1 MADDRFKATLVQFIR
16 DAVPTAFLRI
26 VRARVVAVDGAA
38 VDTDPETPGTPQLTG
53 ITPRYGLPGVLRA
66 VCTAGARAVVAWAEG
81 DPSQP
86 FVLGWDPGQLE
97 ELVFDVPGG
106 SQPLGRTGDEV
117 DCGSLAFATIPAAP
131 PGTVT
136 STLTV
141 TYTPPGGGAPST
153 VQVQGLPPTLACV
166 GAIALSGRLTGSSRV
181 KA

>member
-1 MADDRFKATLVQFIR
+1 MADDRFKAALARFVR
-16 DAVPTAFLRI
+16 DTVPTAFLRI

-106 SQPLGRTGDEV
+106 AEPLGRTGDAV
-117 DCGSLAFATIPAAP
+117 SCGTLVLSPGGTVVGYVP
-131 PGTVT
+131 PGGTPIE
-136 STLTV
+136 
-141 TYTPPGGGAPST
+141 TPPGGS
-153 VQVQGLPPTLACV
+153 
-166 GAIALSGRLTGSSRV
+166 AIALSGRLTGSSRV

>member
-1 MADDRFKATLVQFIR
+1 MADDRFKSALVRLIR

-106 SQPLGRTGDEV
+106 SQPLGRTGDTV
-117 DCGSLAFATIPAAP
+117 ACGTLVLSPAGTVVGYVP
-131 PGTVT
+131 PGGTPIE
-136 STLTV
+136 
-141 TYTPPGGGAPST
+141 TPPGGT
-153 VQVQGLPPTLACV
+153 
-166 GAIALSGRLTGSSRV
+166 AITLSGRLTGSSRV